1 MTDLRPQH
9 FCLPRTNRFRDFKN
23 QLGNF
28 KNFSSMIETV
38 SQSKKGKILACI
50 RLQKPMKMNI
60 KSYRDTMTRWKP
72 MHWIC
77 LLATFKKMTWLQSM
91 LRPIHFWLKVCQLQ
105 LNWQYNNNK
114 FTFKLRFKNMNKK
127 KWKESLTN
135 YLQNIFPRNLNT
147 DLLFFTSEPFRSTQD
162 EATRTQVPPLLSL
175 AFSPSLATM
184 PHDSIWL
191 TLCLNFCCSSKQ
203 EYILRPG
210 SFRGGLWKI
219 SEGTRSCRSGK
230 YYEQRYSSLVYSS
243 LVFWM
248 KE

>member
-91 LRPIHFWLKVCQLQ
+91 LWPIRFWLNVCQLQ

-114 FTFKLRFKNMNKK
+114 FTVKLRFKNMNEKN
-127 KWKESLTN
+127 EMSTRVIDE
-135 YLQNIFPRNLNT
+135 NICRIYFARNPNT
-147 DLLFFTSEPFRSTQD
+147 DLLSSKSEPLCST
-162 EATRTQVPPLLSL
+162 LS
-175 AFSPSLATM
+175 S
-184 PHDSIWL
+184 
-191 TLCLNFCCSSKQ
+191 
-203 EYILRPG
+203 
-210 SFRGGLWKI
+210 
-219 SEGTRSCRSGK
+219 
-230 YYEQRYSSLVYSS
+230 
-243 LVFWM
+243 
-248 KE
+248 